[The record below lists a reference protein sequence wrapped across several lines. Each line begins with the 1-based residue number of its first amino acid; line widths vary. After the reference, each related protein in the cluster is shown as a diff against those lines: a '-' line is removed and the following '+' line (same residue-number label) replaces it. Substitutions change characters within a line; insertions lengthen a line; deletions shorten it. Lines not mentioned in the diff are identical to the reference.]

1 MAAPARYDCQACGA
15 CCANPDENRREHFVD
30 YVEVGPG
37 SRLLTDPGL
46 RKRYVAFNAEGAAHL
61 RLDPSGRC
69 AALLGRMGARVR
81 CAVYADRPR
90 GCRLVEAGSARC
102 LQARRER
109 GVDVEG
115 GCGAVAG
122 GKRSDSAEGKR
133 SDNAEGK
140 RGANTGAVRA

>member
-1 MAAPARYDCQACGA
+1 VAAPARYDCQACGA

-37 SRLLTDPGL
+37 SRLLTDPVL

-69 AALLGRMGARVR
+69 AALLGRMGTRVR

-109 GVDVEG
+109 GVD
-115 GCGAVAG
+115 
-122 GKRSDSAEGKR
+122 AERGR
-133 SDNAEGK
+133 GTNAEGK
-140 RGANTGAVRA
+140 RGDGAEGKRGDGAEGKRGDGAGVARA